1 MINQS
6 SNPNI
11 TISSDND
18 VKQQLDSYISSNVL
32 CNYMREPEF
41 LKVAIKT
48 MRFCP
53 RYLLAHVQVEKVVVD
68 KDRKGSEIYISNIK
82 EDPWKLVRKFSKT
95 IEQANK
101 IQTELFNKY
110 SEKSSKDNTSEKIK

>member
-48 MRFCP
+48 MRLRP

-101 IQTELFNKY
+101 IQTEFFNKY
-110 SEKSSKDNTSEKIK
+110 SEESSKDKTSEKIK

>member
-41 LKVAIKT
+41 LKVAIKNHET
-48 MRFCP
+48 SSQIFASTRSS
-53 RYLLAHVQVEKVVVD
+53 R
-68 KDRKGSEIYISNIK
+68 
-82 EDPWKLVRKFSKT
+82 
-95 IEQANK
+95 
-101 IQTELFNKY
+101 
-110 SEKSSKDNTSEKIK
+110 KSSC

>member
-1 MINQS
+1 
-6 SNPNI
+6 
-11 TISSDND
+11 
-18 VKQQLDSYISSNVL
+18 
-32 CNYMREPEF
+32 MR
-41 LKVAIKT
+41 L
-48 MRFCP
+48 RP